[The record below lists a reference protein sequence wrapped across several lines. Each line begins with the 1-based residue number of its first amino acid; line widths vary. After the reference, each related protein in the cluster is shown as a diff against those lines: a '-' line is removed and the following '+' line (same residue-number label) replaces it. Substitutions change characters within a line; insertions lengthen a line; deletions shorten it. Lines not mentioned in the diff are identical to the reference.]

1 MQFYPYLDRATSGQ
15 DKPATLY
22 IYRSVIS
29 AIPDAD
35 MPDQEIVSAKHGRLL
50 TVKTIHDFKLRL
62 AGVAQLAQVPGVDGD
77 HGGGHPGLLRTLAS
91 QEFAALLRGGRLAH
105 LLESNMVHMNWV
117 PVVLGT
123 EVRAGRYAFKYINLD
138 NIPSQAD
145 IEFAT
150 RKRQVVL
157 VDSDNT
163 SLSILT
169 LPYPCPGGRRQT
181 WRRCQVSQFHV

>member
-1 MQFYPYLDRATSGQ
+1 M
-15 DKPATLY
+15 
-22 IYRSVIS
+22 IS

-62 AGVAQLAQVPGVDGD
+62 AGVVQLVQVPGVDGD
-77 HGGGHPGLLRTLAS
+77 DGGGHPGLLRTLAR

-123 EVRAGRYAFKYINLD
+123 EVRRGVM
-138 NIPSQAD
+138 PSNKS
-145 IEFAT
+145 
-150 RKRQVVL
+150 R
-157 VDSDNT
+157 
-163 SLSILT
+163 
-169 LPYPCPGGRRQT
+169 
-181 WRRCQVSQFHV
+181 